1 MMMMTMPA
9 TIESSA
15 DQARIRLPIRDAL
28 APSATNTV
36 EKPSTNI
43 TAEIITARFDDALAL
58 VIGDMLDG
66 GAGQIDQ
73 IGRHQRQHAGRQK
86 ADEAGDQRG
95 RDRDIVHHALIV
107 MVASTPCPDRPDIG
121 ERGPDAPAQM

>member
-1 MMMMTMPA
+1 MMMITMPA

-15 DQARIRLPIRDAL
+15 DQARISPPTRDAL

-43 TAEIITARFDDALAL
+43 SADAITARLEACVGL

-66 GAGQIDQ
+66 RAGEIDQ
-73 IGRHQRQHAGRQK
+73 IGRHQRQHAGRQE
-86 ADEAGDQRG
+86 ADETGNQG
-95 RDRDIVHHALIV
+95 RRDGNIVHCMTFENCHKA
-107 MVASTPCPDRPDIG
+107 
-121 ERGPDAPAQM
+121 